1 MTDANDIASDAT
13 SGTPDPWKPRTIAT
27 GETGRW
33 RLGPLTLWVQRLHR
47 EWRLAREQGDDPL
60 DPTVSFDAPWPEPFP
75 DDHPSFERYASHHED
90 NVVELAPRL
99 ADRNVIARPDRP
111 LHLLAGARLELYV
124 STPVWVA
131 VRSHGTTLRECPTY
145 RPPDTWF
152 GATTTRG
159 EVCYASRTAA
169 RLELADVP
177 LRPSRAVTAVTMY
190 NGSDDALRI
199 ERFAIP
205 VHTLELYVDGGGAFW
220 TQSLTLEREARGTA
234 RVIPG
239 SGAPKAAGSVKK
251 VEGAR
256 RAPATAGLS
265 RALEALFA

>member
-1 MTDANDIASDAT
+1 MTDAQDTTPEPDGAPDIWA
-13 SGTPDPWKPRTIAT
+13 PRTLAE

-33 RLGPLTLWVQRLHR
+33 RLGPLTLWVQRRHR
-47 EWRLAREQGDDPL
+47 EWRVVREQGDDPL
-60 DPTVSFDAPWPEPFP
+60 DPTVQVEVPTAAPFP
-75 DDHPSFERYASHHED
+75 DDDETFERFASHHED
-90 NVVELAPRL
+90 NVLSLAPRL

-111 LHLLAGARLELYV
+111 LHLLAGARVELYV
-124 STPVWVA
+124 STPIWVA
-131 VRSHGTTLRECPTY
+131 VHAHGTTLRECPTY

-169 RLELADVP
+169 RLELAEVP

-190 NGSDDALRI
+190 NGSYDPLRV

-205 VHTLELYVDGGGAFW
+205 VHTLELFVDPGGAFW
-220 TQSLTLEREARGTA
+220 TQSVTLERESRGTA
-234 RVIPG
+234 RLLLATGP
-239 SGAPKAAGSVKK
+239 PKPAGPARR

-256 RAPATAGLS
+256 RAPAAAGLS
-265 RALEALFA
+265 RALEAMFA